1 MFFGNSGA
9 AMPRS
14 TTSSSSLTPTRGTPA
29 RSKVRSLISLRPS
42 SCSNVSLF
50 AGDFYGQPVNFG
62 RDHYLARK
70 SGGGA
75 TRGQLVEHIRLIGFG
90 RVDSTDPGIIDKI
103 GRASCRERVC
113 QYV

>member
-1 MFFGNSGA
+1 MVFGNSGA

-75 TRGQLVEHIRLIGFG
+75 TRE
-90 RVDSTDPGIIDKI
+90 I
-103 GRASCRERVC
+103 GRAHVWTPVTNAHLVCRLLLEKKNKT
-113 QYV
+113 Q